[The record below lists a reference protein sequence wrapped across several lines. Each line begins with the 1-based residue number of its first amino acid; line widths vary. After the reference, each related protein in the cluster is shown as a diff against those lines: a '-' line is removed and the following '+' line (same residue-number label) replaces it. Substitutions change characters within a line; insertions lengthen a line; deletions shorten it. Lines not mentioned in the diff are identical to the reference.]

1 MEPSAAGL
9 LGVVSPQ
16 SLKENEMKGT
26 KVTGGAG
33 AVLHV
38 LGAMA

>member
-1 MEPSAAGL
+1 MEPSAVGL

-16 SLKENEMKGT
+16 SLKENEVKCT
-26 KVTGGAG
+26 KVTGGVG

-38 LGAMA
+38 LGTMA